1 MEILYACCCGLDVHK
16 RTVVACLLRT
26 APSGARTR
34 ETRTFATTTEALRE
48 LGSWLRT
55 AGCTHAAMEST
66 GVYWQPVYN
75 VLTEPVPGA
84 APGAVP
90 ELTVWVVNAAHV
102 KAIPGRKTDVAD
114 AAWLADLLQHG
125 LLRPSFIPGRE
136 QRELRDLTRT
146 RTSLTDERTA
156 AVNRLQKVLEDA
168 NIKLAGVASDVTGV
182 SGRAILAAL
191 LTGTADPA
199 QMAELARGKLR
210 TKRAEL
216 ARALTGRMRAHHRV
230 LVTLHLTLI
239 DTLDEQIAVLD
250 ERIAEQTRPFA
261 AEVVRLDTIPG
272 VGQRIAEILVAE
284 IGVEMAQFPSARHLA
299 AWAGMCPGNHQ
310 SAGKR
315 KGGQR
320 RRGSAHLRRALAE
333 AGHAAAR
340 TKKPGQTAIADL
352 YRRVIARHGA
362 TTAVVAA
369 GHAVLTTAY
378 YLLSRQTTYREL
390 APADLDD
397 RRRDRTKRRALDQ
410 LAALGYHVTLST
422 SEAAA

>member
-1 MEILYACCCGLDVHK
+1 MEILYPCCCGLDVQK
-16 RTVVACLLRT
+16 QTVVGGLLRPG
-26 APSGARTR
+26 PSGVRTT
-34 ETRTFATTTEALRE
+34 ETRTFATTTDALGELAAWLRE
-48 LGSWLRT
+48 
-55 AGCTHAAMEST
+55 AGCTHVAMEST

-75 VLTEPVPGA
+75 VLTDPGS
-84 APGAVP
+84 GAVP

-114 AAWLADLLQHG
+114 AAWLANLLQHG
-125 LLRPSFIPGRE
+125 LVKPSFIPSRE

-156 AVNRLQKVLEDA
+156 AVNRVQKVLEDA

-191 LTGTADPA
+191 LAGTADPA
-199 QMAELARGKLR
+199 QMAELAKGRLR

-216 ARALTGRMRAHHRV
+216 ERALAGRMREHHRV
-230 LVTLHLTLI
+230 LVALHLTLV

-250 ERIAEQTRPFA
+250 GRIAEQMRPFA
-261 AEVVRLDTIPG
+261 DDVARLDTIPG

-299 AWAGMCPGNHQ
+299 SWAGMCPGNHQ

-315 KGGQR
+315 LGGKR

-340 TKKPGQTAIADL
+340 TKKPGQTAIAEL
-352 YRRVIARHGA
+352 YRRVIARHGPK
-362 TTAVVAA
+362 TAVVAA

-378 YLLSRQTTYREL
+378 YLISRQTTYHEL
-390 APADLDD
+390 PPAEIDD
-397 RRRDRTKRRALDQ
+397 RRRDRIMHRALSQ
-410 LAALGYHVTLST
+410 LKALGYHATLTST
-422 SEAAA
+422 QAA